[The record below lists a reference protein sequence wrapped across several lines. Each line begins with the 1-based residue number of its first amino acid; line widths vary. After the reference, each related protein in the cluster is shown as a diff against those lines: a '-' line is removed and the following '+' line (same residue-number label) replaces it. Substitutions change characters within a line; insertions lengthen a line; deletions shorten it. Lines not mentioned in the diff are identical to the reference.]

1 MKDIFK
7 KIFNFFF
14 ILNNK
19 FFRTTTIRKLVGK
32 RKLNFYKKSR
42 LVRFKLKYFIQG
54 NLLYFVEEEKEI
66 KDNQRLRKIAIATE
80 IKFKKYKVDNNV
92 YLLLRLMKSS
102 ASFDDNLDSAIDK
115 LASLFGQIKEVA
127 NYPRYYQVK
136 IVIKEATEN
145 VLIKKNMTV
154 EHPEQKHKLKINKF
168 ITIDLDKSPGILLA
182 APSGGG
188 KSFYLM
194 YLFMNMLKETNNIF
208 VIDGKYKEIKSAA
221 LQMGIKTVADSL
233 DKSINYIDQVEKM
246 IDYRNSLE
254 TREFNDTVFLVIDE
268 YTVFLDKILTKY
280 GYKKL
285 KEVENKIINIV
296 LTGRSVNIVLVLA
309 LQRLGAAK
317 NKEEVGLNLRIR
329 DNIATKIGLANLSP
343 ENFEMLFGQTKDNK
357 IITRKTGQGYVKTG
371 ETDGGLQA
379 FDVAKIE
386 LEEDFVI

>member
-1 MKDIFK
+1 MKDMFK

-19 FFRTTTIRKLVGK
+19 FFKTTTIRKLVGK

-42 LVRFKLKYFIQG
+42 LVRFKLKYFVQL
-54 NLLYFVEEEKEI
+54 NSLYSVEEEKEL

-80 IKFKKYKVDNNV
+80 IKFKKYKIDGNV

-127 NYPRYYQVK
+127 NYPKYYEIK

-145 VLIKKNMTV
+145 VLIKKDMTV
-154 EHPEQKHKLKINKF
+154 EHPKQEHKLKINKF
-168 ITIDLDKSPGILLA
+168 ITVDLNKSPGILLA

-188 KSFYLM
+188 KSYYLM
-194 YLFMNMLKETNNIF
+194 YLLSNMLKETNNIF
-208 VIDGKYKEIKSAA
+208 VIDGKYKEVKKAA
-221 LQMGIKTVADSL
+221 EQMGIKTVADSVA
-233 DKSINYIDQVEKM
+233 KSIDYIYQVEKM

-254 TREFNDTVFLVIDE
+254 TRDFNDTVFLVIDE
-268 YTVFLDKILTKY
+268 YTFFLDKILSEY
-280 GYKKL
+280 GNKKL
-285 KEVENKIINIV
+285 KEIENKLINIV
-296 LTGRSVNIVLVLA
+296 LAGRSVNIILVLA

-317 NKEEVGLNLRIR
+317 NKEEVGLHLRIR

-357 IITRKTGQGYVKTG
+357 IITRKTGQGYVKTD
-371 ETDGGLQA
+371 EIDGLQA

-386 LEEDFVI
+386 LEQDFII

>member
-1 MKDIFK
+1 MKDIIK

-19 FFRTTTIRKLVGK
+19 FFRTTTIKKLVGK

-42 LVRFKLKYFIQG
+42 LVRLKLKYFVQL
-54 NLLYFVEEEKEI
+54 NSLYSVEEEKEL

-80 IKFKKYKVDNNV
+80 IKFKKYKVDDNV

-127 NYPRYYQVK
+127 NYPKYYEIK

-145 VLIKKNMTV
+145 VLIKKDMTV
-154 EHPEQKHKLKINKF
+154 EHPKQEHKLKINKF
-168 ITIDLDKSPGILLA
+168 ITVDLNKSPGILLA

-188 KSFYLM
+188 KSYYLM
-194 YLFMNMLKETNNIF
+194 YLLSNMLKETNNIF
-208 VIDGKYKEIKSAA
+208 VIDGKYKEVKKAA
-221 LQMGIKTVADSL
+221 EQMGIKTVADSVA
-233 DKSINYIDQVEKM
+233 KSIDYIYQVEKM
-246 IDYRNSLE
+246 IDYRNSLD
-254 TREFNDTVFLVIDE
+254 TREFNDTVFLLIDE
-268 YTVFLDKILTKY
+268 YTFFLDKILSDY
-280 GYKKL
+280 GNKKL
-285 KEVENKIINIV
+285 KEIENKLINIV
-296 LTGRSVNIVLVLA
+296 LAGRSVNIILVLA

-317 NKEEVGLNLRIR
+317 NKEEVGLHLRIR

-357 IITRKTGQGYVKTG
+357 IITRKTGQGYVKTD
-371 ETDGGLQA
+371 EIDGLQA

-386 LEEDFVI
+386 LEQDFVI